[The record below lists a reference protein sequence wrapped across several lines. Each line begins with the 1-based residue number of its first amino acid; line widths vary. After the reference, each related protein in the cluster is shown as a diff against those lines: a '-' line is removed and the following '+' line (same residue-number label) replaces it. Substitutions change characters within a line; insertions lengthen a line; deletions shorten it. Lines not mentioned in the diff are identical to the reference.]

1 MTITAEWAVAPLN
14 DPANV
19 GRKVYLSWNHNR
31 SSEAVIESVTAKSI
45 RLGNGRTSYRVSDD
59 GHTARTPPSAN
70 YPGKVTTFEHYSGEQ
85 GRLQR
90 RSTVTKALRDYLS
103 DEKINIIG
111 KALGLEG
118 F

>member
-19 GRKVYLSWNHNR
+19 GRKVYLSWNNNR
-31 SSEAVIESVTAKSI
+31 VYESMVEKVTAKSVV
-45 RLGNGRTSYRVSDD
+45 LSGGKTSYRVSDD
-59 GHTARTPPSAN
+59 GHTAHTPPSSK
-70 YPGKVTTFEHYSGEQ
+70 YPGKVITFERRSEEQ

-90 RSTVTKALRDYLS
+90 RSAVTKALRDYLS
-103 DEKINIIG
+103 DEKIDIIG